1 MKLSKYRET
10 YYEFSGKAS
19 DVARQLAFAGIAL
32 VWIFR
37 IDSRPAPSLPR
48 ELLPPSCFL
57 ALALALD
64 LLQYALAALIWGTF
78 HRYHEKRLKDKRKD
92 PELTAPPYFNWPAQ
106 ICFLIK
112 LVSVVIAYILIINYI
127 WHVLIST

>member
-48 ELLPPSCFL
+48 E
-57 ALALALD
+57 LALD